1 MLLRDFTNKYPFS
14 ANNEHSPRRLGLVWT
29 YVFCGPKQ
37 DDATKERN
45 LSVRLEF
52 CGPKQD
58 DAKKTKLER
67 NAR

>member
-1 MLLRDFTNKYPFS
+1 MW
-14 ANNEHSPRRLGLVWT
+14 A

-67 NAR
+67 KAR